1 MGFAFGMFAIFSI
14 LRYRTVSVPIREMGY
29 FFVCVTI
36 GLLNSLVDF
45 QESWEVILVSNVL
58 LLLVIFLLERTQNLA
73 HENYKEIHYERIDLI
88 KPEKREEMIAD
99 LKARTGLPIHRV
111 EINRIDFLKDVTRI
125 KAFYLSERNETNASV
140 DNDDD

>member
-1 MGFAFGMFAIFSI
+1 M
-14 LRYRTVSVPIREMGY
+14 
-29 FFVCVTI
+29 
-36 GLLNSLVDF
+36 LNSLVDF

-125 KAFYLSERNETNASV
+125 KAFYLSERNETNAAV